1 MWRIPFGTLRGW
13 PLSDGAPV
21 PMFAYI
27 VKRLIQGVIVL
38 FFVSLLTFFVM
49 YFMPGDP
56 ARQMVGQAYVTEQ
69 QLDAIRDRW
78 HLNDPWYERYWT
90 WVSNVVQGDFG
101 TSMMRPGVEI
111 TSMIGE
117 AAGMTLRLTAISFS
131 ISLLI
136 ALPVGVIAAV
146 KRYSWFDY
154 LSMLGSTVGVAVPN
168 YWIGLMAIILFSVK
182 LGWLPPYG
190 SAGWKSYLL
199 PVIVLAIDE
208 IAGLARI
215 TRGAT
220 IEVLG
225 QDFVTTARAKGLM
238 TRTILWRHVVRNT
251 LLPVITIIG
260 YRAAF
265 ILSGTIVV
273 ETVFAWPG
281 MGRLFYQAITSQ
293 DLQVVQAIVL
303 LLTTLVV
310 VANILTDLTYAF
322 IDPRVR
328 ITR

>member
-1 MWRIPFGTLRGW
+1 
-13 PLSDGAPV
+13 
-21 PMFAYI
+21 FAYI

-38 FFVSLLTFFVM
+38 FFVTLLTFFVM

-69 QLDAIRDRW
+69 QLDAIRDKW
-78 HLNDPWYERYWT
+78 HLNDPWYTRYWT

-111 TSMIGE
+111 TTMIGQ
-117 AAGMTLRLTAISFS
+117 AAGMTLRLTAISFT

-168 YWIGLMAIILFSVK
+168 YWIGLMAIIFFSVK

-190 SAGWKSYLL
+190 SIGWKSYLL
-199 PVIVLAIDE
+199 PVIVLSIDE

-225 QDFVTTARAKGLM
+225 QDYVTTARAKGL
-238 TRTILWRHVVRNT
+238 TTGTILWRHVVRNT
-251 LLPVITIIG
+251 LLPVVTIIG

-310 VANILTDLTYAF
+310 VANIITDLTYAF

>member
-1 MWRIPFGTLRGW
+1 M
-13 PLSDGAPV
+13 LS
-21 PMFAYI
+21 YI
-27 VKRLIQGVIVL
+27 TKRLFQGVIVL

-56 ARQMVGQAYVTEQ
+56 ARQMVGQAYVTDE

-78 HLNDPWYERYWT
+78 GLNDPWYERYGT
-90 WVSNVVQGDFG
+90 WIGNVVTGDFG
-101 TSMMRPGVEI
+101 TSMMRPGMAI
-111 TSMIGE
+111 TTMIGD
-117 AAGMTLRLTAISFS
+117 AAKMTLRLTALSFT

-136 ALPVGVIAAV
+136 AIPVGVIAAV
-146 KRYSWFDY
+146 KRYTWFDY
-154 LSMLGSTVGVAVPN
+154 GSMLGSTLGVAVPN
-168 YWIGLMAIILFSVK
+168 YWIGLMAIVIFSVK

-190 SAGWKSYLL
+190 SEGWKSYIL
-199 PVIVLAIDE
+199 PVIVLSIEE
-208 IAGLARI
+208 IAALARI

-220 IEVLG
+220 IEVLS
-225 QDFVTTARAKGLM
+225 QDYVTTARAKGLSSPV
-238 TRTILWRHVVRNT
+238 ILVRHVMRNT

-260 YRAAF
+260 YRIAF

-281 MGRLFYQAITSQ
+281 LGRLFFQAITSQ

-303 LLTTLVV
+303 LLTSIVV
-310 VANILTDLTYAF
+310 IANILTDLTYAI

-328 ITR
+328 IG

>member
-1 MWRIPFGTLRGW
+1 M
-13 PLSDGAPV
+13 LS
-21 PMFAYI
+21 YI
-27 VKRLIQGVIVL
+27 MKRLLQGVIVL

-56 ARQMVGQAYVTEQ
+56 ARQMVGQAYVTDV

-78 HLNDPWYERYWT
+78 GLNDPWYERYGT
-90 WVSNVVQGDFG
+90 WIGNVVTGDFG
-101 TSMMRPGVEI
+101 TSMMRPGMAI
-111 TSMIGE
+111 TTMIGD
-117 AAGMTLRLTAISFS
+117 AAKMTLRLTALSFT

-136 ALPVGVIAAV
+136 AIPVGVIAAV
-146 KRYSWFDY
+146 KRYTWFDY
-154 LSMLGSTVGVAVPN
+154 GSMLGSTLGVAVPN
-168 YWIGLMAIILFSVK
+168 YWIGLMAIVIFSVK

-190 SAGWKSYLL
+190 SEDWKSYIL
-199 PVIVLAIDE
+199 PVIVLSIEE
-208 IAGLARI
+208 IAALARI

-220 IEVLG
+220 IEVLS
-225 QDFVTTARAKGLM
+225 QDYVTTARAKGLSSPV
-238 TRTILWRHVVRNT
+238 ILVRHVMRNT

-260 YRAAF
+260 YRIAF

-281 MGRLFYQAITSQ
+281 LGRLFFQAITSQ

-303 LLTTLVV
+303 LLTSLVV
-310 VANILTDLTYAF
+310 LANILTDLTYAI

-328 ITR
+328 IG

>member
-1 MWRIPFGTLRGW
+1 
-13 PLSDGAPV
+13 
-21 PMFAYI
+21 MFAYI